1 VNWQKLRSLRAGDFL
16 LLAEAST
23 LVTIVN
29 VALRLL
35 PYRFLERMNQVRV
48 TATSS
53 GTPAP
58 VVPGKIGWAVQAV
71 ARRLPGKNAC
81 LVQALTAQAMLRR
94 RGFPSDLRIG
104 VAGRDPDGTI
114 KAHAWVEYD
123 GKVIVGEI
131 ADLSSYSVLSSP
143 KAS

>member
-1 VNWQKLRSLRAGDFL
+1 MSWQKLRTLRTRDFL

-29 VALRLL
+29 VALRFL
-35 PYRFLERMNQVRV
+35 PYRFLERLNQVRV

-53 GTPAP
+53 SNPPT

-94 RGFPSDLRIG
+94 RGYPSDLRIG
-104 VAGRDPDGTI
+104 VAGRDPEGAI

>member
-1 VNWQKLRSLRAGDFL
+1 VNWQKLRSLGPRDFL

-29 VALRLL
+29 IALRFL

-48 TATSS
+48 TARSS
-53 GTPAP
+53 GTPAAA
-58 VVPGKIGWAVQAV
+58 VPGKIGWAVQAV
-71 ARRLPGKNAC
+71 SRRLPGKNAC

-94 RGFPSDLRIG
+94 RGYPSDLRIG
-104 VAGRDPDGTI
+104 VAGRDPDGAI
-114 KAHAWVEYD
+114 KAHAWVEYQ
-123 GKVIVGEI
+123 GSVIVGEI

-143 KAS
+143 RAS